1 VAGRHAGLEGHGLDA
16 ELPPAAPF
24 QRVPGERTGV
34 LNEVCEYF
42 DVDDEDRPA

>member
-1 VAGRHAGLEGHGLDA
+1 MALLGRFPKG
-16 ELPPAAPF
+16 
-24 QRVPGERTGV
+24 GV